1 MGGEKI
7 DIEISATTSATP
19 SVEPNLVGDQV
30 GLQRQQQQQQ
40 QQQITIPHSMVDL
53 NNGKYTCSYT
63 VPRNSQITS
72 VIIRIIINSLPIK
85 GSPFLVKV
93 ETQRARHPWR
103 RILTYGI
110 EGNEPGHFCRP
121 WGVACVSLN
130 VANNNSTNNTN
141 DLSLPLSNDLVSA
154 SSSSSSTSSS
164 PPQMNQ
170 KEYLIAL
177 ADRSNNRIQLLK
189 LMINNNATS
198 ASTLLPTIS
207 SPSISVLHIFGSG
220 PGTRPGQFDR
230 PAGIAINITLGH
242 IIVADKDNHRVQ
254 VCKIDFL
261 N

>member
-7 DIEISATTSATP
+7 DIEISATSSTP

-30 GLQRQQQQQQ
+30 GLQRQ

-141 DLSLPLSNDLVSA
+141 DLSLPLSSDLVSA

-170 KEYLIAL
+170 KEYLIAV

-189 LMINNNATS
+189 LVINASS

-254 VCKIDFL
+254 VCKIVIFL

>member
-7 DIEISATTSATP
+7 DIEISATSSTP

-30 GLQRQQQQQQ
+30 GLQRQ

-141 DLSLPLSNDLVSA
+141 DLSLPLSSDLVSA

-170 KEYLIAL
+170 KEYLIAV

-189 LMINNNATS
+189 LVINNNAS
-198 ASTLLPTIS
+198 STLLPTIS

-254 VCKIDFL
+254 VCKIVIFL

>member
-7 DIEISATTSATP
+7 DIEILATSATP
-19 SVEPNLVGDQV
+19 SVESNLVGDQV
-30 GLQRQQQQQQ
+30 GLQRQQ

-141 DLSLPLSNDLVSA
+141 DLSLPLSSDLVSA

-170 KEYLIAL
+170 KEYLIAV

-189 LMINNNATS
+189 LVINASS

-254 VCKIDFL
+254 VNKIDFF